1 MRTLRVVNYAVNG
14 SGIGHLQRLVAISRW
29 IRRYAAHAGVRAEI
43 YFLTSSEADALLFHE
58 RFASFKLPSKTA
70 VAEAGID
77 KLAYLALAKQWVWH
91 SLGLLRPDLLVVDSF
106 PRGSFGELLGA
117 LDLARAR
124 AFVYRPSKESFAA
137 RADFQA
143 MLPLYDCLLVP
154 EMDGELPV
162 PAAARDKLRH
172 VGPILVRDRVEMWPR
187 PAAREELGVG
197 ERLAVYVSAGGGG
210 DAGAER
216 HIAAV
221 GRLLGGDPGLHLVV
235 GGGPLYRG
243 RRLFGERI
251 TWLDGRPA
259 AELLAGLDVAVTA
272 AGYNSWNELMHAGV
286 PSLFLP
292 QDKIADEQEA
302 RARRAE
308 AAGAGRVL
316 GRIDELPA
324 ALAAYRDPAARA
336 RAAAAARALV
346 PRGCARDAAAELLA
360 LVLDEAEVEAAR
372 QAISDEVLGAT
383 RELGL
388 SLEAVVDV
396 MGALAPPDGGRAP
409 RRKRTPPGELS
420 ALAVELLREVT
431 ARGVPSGAALRVIP
445 LLCRKLGAATPAERA
460 ACVRRTLG
468 GLAPFDDWSSAATL
482 MKLLGAERELAAE
495 ALAGELDLFLD
506 ELRRRG
512 QDLSR
517 GISLISALSGDAAS
531 NRELLRGAV
540 AKLEGMA

>member
-1 MRTLRVVNYAVNG
+1 MRTLRIVNYAVNG
-14 SGIGHLQRLVAISRW
+14 SGIGHLVRLVAISRW

-43 YFLTSSEADALLFHE
+43 YFLTSSEADSLLFHE
-58 RFASFKLPSKTA
+58 RFASFKLPSKT
-70 VAEAGID
+70 VVTEAGID

-124 AFVYRPSKESFAA
+124 AFVYRPSKEGFAA

-154 EMDGELPV
+154 EADGDVPV

-172 VGPILVRDRVEMWPR
+172 VGPILVRDAVEMTPR
-187 PAAREELGVG
+187 AAARAELGVG
-197 ERLAVYVSAGGGG
+197 DRLAVYVSAGGGG

-216 HIAAV
+216 H
-221 GRLLGGDPGLHLVV
+221 LGEVARFLAGDPALHLVV

-243 RRLFGERI
+243 RRLHGERV

-259 AELLAGLDVAVTA
+259 AELLGGVDVAVTA
-272 AGYNSWNELMHAGV
+272 AGYNTWNELMHAGV
-286 PSLFLP
+286 PSLFVP

-316 GRIDELPA
+316 ASLAELPA
-324 ALAAYRDPAARA
+324 ALAGYRDPAARA
-336 RAAAAARALV
+336 AASTAARGLV
-346 PRGCARDAAAELLA
+346 PRSCARDAAAELLS
-360 LVLDEAEVEAAR
+360 LVLDEAEVDAAR
-372 QAISDEVLGAT
+372 QAIGDEVLSAS

-388 SLEAVVDV
+388 GLEAIVDV
-396 MGALAPPDGGRAP
+396 MGALAPADATRAP
-409 RRKRTPPGELS
+409 RRRRAPPAEIS
-420 ALAVELLREVT
+420 ALAVELLRDAA
-431 ARGVPSGAALRVIP
+431 ARGVPAGAALRVIP
-445 LLCRKLGAATPAERA
+445 AVCRKLAAATPAERA
-460 ACVRRTLG
+460 AGARRILA
-468 GLAPFDDWSSAATL
+468 GLAGFADWSSATTL
-482 MKLLGAERELAAE
+482 VRLLGAERELSPE
-495 ALAGELDLFLD
+495 ALAGEIDQFLD

-512 QDLSR
+512 QDLTR
-517 GISLISALSGDAAS
+517 AITLMSAASGDAAS
-531 NRELLRGAV
+531 NRELLRGATR
-540 AKLEGMA
+540 KLESVA